1 MKSFNFWQKCL
12 VAVGWCLAAFGLF
25 LTLFNQSTLMDFMF
39 NEQIDPVFWQAD
51 ALPQSTKQFQA
62 WIYGVLGAVIAGW
75 GTSIAFVAHYAFKQ
89 REKWA
94 WNCIA
99 SGVIVWYVA
108 DTAISAFYSVTF
120 NVVFNTI
127 TLVLLALP
135 LWCTRKHFSK
145 QVG

>member
-1 MKSFNFWQKCL
+1 MKSFNFWQKWL